1 MDTAVHAT
9 SEDAAYFATLFDI
22 GGILGGIMAGIATD
36 YSGKSASV
44 CSIMLIAAIPSLFG
58 YREFCH
64 NCPLDVTDTGSS
76 CYVGNIALLLIVGL
90 LVNGP
95 YALITICS
103 FSRTWY
109 TPKFTWI
116 IKSTCHG

>member
-1 MDTAVHAT
+1 MRSHIPLYTLINYLNVITLFKFILKRKVT

-58 YREFCH
+58 YKEVSYHF
-64 NCPLDVTDTGSS
+64 N
-76 CYVGNIALLLIVGL
+76 LLLSE
-90 LVNGP
+90 N
-95 YALITICS
+95 Y
-103 FSRTWY
+103 FSQ
-109 TPKFTWI
+109 FNAV
-116 IKSTCHG
+116 